1 MGVSILF
8 IFSVFSKF
16 STMNQNKNI
25 FLKNKVCQDIV
36 KPQALGIPQRSAR
49 DGAHRGQVWG
59 GEGGG

>member
-1 MGVSILF
+1 
-8 IFSVFSKF
+8 
-16 STMNQNKNI
+16 MNQNKNI

>member
-25 FLKNKVCQDIV
+25 FFKNKVCQDIV
-36 KPQALGIPQRSAR
+36 KPQALERSAR
-49 DGAHRGQVWG
+49 DGAHSGQVWG
-59 GEGGG
+59 GEGRG